1 MALTNNNNVKRQAV
15 SPVCIFM
22 DLVIVEAL
30 KGYLEGKFLFH
41 DYN

>member
-1 MALTNNNNVKRQAV
+1 MALTNKNNVKRQAD
-15 SPVCIFM
+15 SPAGTFM

-30 KGYLEGKFLFH
+30 KGYLEEKFLFY